1 MGSSTMD
8 SSEKNE
14 VHVERVP
21 NAVTDNAVLGKILP
35 AAGLPAEFAH
45 LDEKKILRKV
55 SHDEPFEQ
63 RRLIYQRL
71 MATRW
76 TCD

>member
-21 NAVTDNAVLGKILP
+21 NAVTDNADLGKILP

-55 SHDEPFEQ
+55 SDARLLD
-63 RRLIYQRL
+63 RRGSNN
-71 MATRW
+71 
-76 TCD
+76 